1 MRATLIFTIVI
12 VFIGLVSCSNEN
24 NRSDAYGNFE
34 STEVIISSE
43 GNGKILSLTVNE
55 GDKLSQNQVFGLID
69 TVQLYLKKEQ
79 ILASMKAL
87 HAKTQDIQVQMD
99 VLNEQKKN
107 VMREKNRVESLYKDS
122 AATRKQFDD
131 INGEML
137 ALDKQIL
144 ATKKTLETGN
154 NGLLSELKPLE
165 AQLQQIEDQ
174 ISKSVI
180 KSPING
186 TVLTKYSEQGEIAS
200 YGKPMIK
207 IADLENMYL
216 RVYVSGTQLPNIKI
230 GQTAEILIDK
240 NRKEMSKLTGK
251 VEWISDKAEFTPKI
265 IQTKEERV
273 NLVYAVKIL
282 VKNDGSLKIGM
293 PGEVNFK

>member
-1 MRATLIFTIVI
+1 MRPILIFTIII
-12 VFIGLVSCSNEN
+12 VFMGLISCSNDGKK
-24 NRSDAYGNFE
+24 SDAYGNFE
-34 STEVIISSE
+34 STEVIVSSE
-43 GNGKILSLTVNE
+43 GNGKILSLNVNE

-79 ILASMKAL
+79 LLASMQAL
-87 HAKTQDIQVQMD
+87 RAKTQDIQVQMD

-107 VMREKNRVESLYKDS
+107 LLREKNRVENLYKDS
-122 AATRKQFDD
+122 AATQKQYDD

-137 ALDKQIL
+137 ALDKQII
-144 ATKKTLETGN
+144 ATKKTLEIGN
-154 NGLLSELKPLE
+154 NGLLSEIKPLQ
-165 AQLQQIEDQ
+165 AQLDQ
-174 ISKSVI
+174 IKDQITKSII

-186 TVLTKYSEQGEIAS
+186 TILTKYSEEGEIAS
-200 YGKPMIK
+200 YGKPIIK
-207 IADLENMYL
+207 IADLESMYL

-230 GQTAEILIDK
+230 GQNAEILID
-240 NRKEMSKLTGK
+240 NNQKEMAKLSGK

>member
-1 MRATLIFTIVI
+1 MGLI
-12 VFIGLVSCSNEN
+12 SCSNDGKK
-24 NRSDAYGNFE
+24 SDAYGNFE
-34 STEVIISSE
+34 STEVIVSSE
-43 GNGKILSLTVNE
+43 GNGKILSLNVNE

-79 ILASMKAL
+79 LLASMQAL
-87 HAKTQDIQVQMD
+87 RAKTQDIQVQMD

-107 VMREKNRVESLYKDS
+107 LLREKNRVENLYKDS
-122 AATRKQFDD
+122 AATQKQYDD

-137 ALDKQIL
+137 ALDKQII
-144 ATKKTLETGN
+144 ATKKTLEIGN
-154 NGLLSELKPLE
+154 NGLLSEIKPLQ
-165 AQLQQIEDQ
+165 AQLDQ
-174 ISKSVI
+174 IKDQITKSII

-186 TVLTKYSEQGEIAS
+186 TILTKYSEEGEIAS
-200 YGKPMIK
+200 YGKPIIK
-207 IADLENMYL
+207 IADLESMYL

-230 GQTAEILIDK
+230 GQNAEILID
-240 NRKEMSKLTGK
+240 NNQKEMAKLSGK

-282 VKNDGSLKIGM
+282 VKNDGLLKIGM